1 MFCKARQQESFGLLN
16 FLQDNKRTLPKI
28 ARQQFLIM
36 CVLLFTF
43 IAGGCASNNN
53 GEAQENLANES
64 DSTLAETP
72 APVEESKPSDPFEP
86 INRVMWDFNYEILD
100 RFLLK
105 PLTQGY
111 VAITPQPIRSG
122 LVNAANNIE
131 EPANAV
137 NNLLQG
143 KVEGSASS
151 VARFAVNTTFGLLGI
166 FDVASAM
173 GIEREREDFGQVLG
187 VWGVGTG
194 PYLMLPALGPSD
206 IRSFTG
212 RVVDN
217 YYWPSTV
224 INDPYLITAT
234 LVSIIEARA
243 SLLEQEEN
251 LKRALDPYLFVRD
264 AYFQRLAFE
273 VSDGEIKQKS
283 EEELEEEQDDFS
295 NFEDLLGGL

>member
-1 MFCKARQQESFGLLN
+1 MESFGLLN
-16 FLQDNKRTLPKI
+16 IFKSNNTYVPQLGK
-28 ARQQFLIM
+28 QQLLVII
-36 CVLLFTF
+36 VLLLSFM
-43 IAGGCASNNN
+43 AGGCASNNDVQ
-53 GEAQENLANES
+53 AQANLSNES

-72 APVEESKPSDPFEP
+72 ATVEEAKPSDPFEP
-86 INRVMWDFNYEILD
+86 INRLMWDFNYEILD

-111 VAITPQPIRSG
+111 VAITPQVIRSG

-151 VARFAVNTTFGLLGI
+151 VARFAVNSTLGLLGV

-206 IRSFTG
+206 FRSFTG

-224 INDPYLITAT
+224 LEDPYLIAAS
-234 LVSIIEARA
+234 LVSVIEARA

-283 EEELEEEQDDFS
+283 DEELEEEQDDFS
-295 NFEDLLGGL
+295 DFEDLLGGI